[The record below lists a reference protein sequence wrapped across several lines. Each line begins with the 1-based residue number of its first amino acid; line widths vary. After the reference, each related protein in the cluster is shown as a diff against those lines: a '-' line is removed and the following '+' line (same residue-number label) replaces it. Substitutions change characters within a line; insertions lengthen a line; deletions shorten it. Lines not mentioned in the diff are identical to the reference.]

1 MQIKRNIL
9 LNPGPA
15 TTTNTVKM
23 AQVVPDICP
32 REKEFTL
39 VLRQLC
45 EGLVRSCMAIWIDM
59 FVCFFVVLEQWLWI
73 CVLIRYYLM
82 GKRY

>member
-23 AQVVPDICP
+23 AQVVPDLCP

-45 EGLVRSCMAIWIDM
+45 EGLVKVVHGDM

-73 CVLIRYYLM
+73 CVSIHYYLT